1 MSALNVCTYEQ
12 SEIDSICYMYTY
24 MHVTDTDTQ
33 LHSDICTHTSRI
45 VKDTM
50 NVRRVENRGVGV
62 KRG

>member
-1 MSALNVCTYEQ
+1 
-12 SEIDSICYMYTY
+12 MYTY

-33 LHSDICTHTSRI
+33 LHSDIRTHTPRI

-50 NVRRVENRGVGV
+50 NVRRGENRAGVGV